1 MAKELSPQEA
11 IERAQR
17 ALDDRL
23 TSVRELAESRQK
35 LADVRE
41 ASAARIAEI
50 EREEREKVAAAE
62 RDDARAYSAT
72 IDAGWTPAQRDQ
84 YYNVLR
90 RYDGADAPDLQPLP
104 NPPIRNVR
112 KIDKAFIGA
121 APGLDDG
128 ADHSVK
134 VQLPLL
140 GETR

>member
-72 IDAGWTPAQRDQ
+72 IDAGWTPAELRKIGFVEAGKKRAPRQRAA
-84 YYNVLR
+84 R
-90 RYDGADAPDLQPLP
+90 KSSSSEAAATPPADA
-104 NPPIRNVR
+104 
-112 KIDKAFIGA
+112 
-121 APGLDDG
+121 
-128 ADHSVK
+128 ADNG
-134 VQLPLL
+134 
-140 GETR
+140 GEGQSYGN

>member
-41 ASAARIAEI
+41 ASAARIAEV

-62 RDDARAYSAT
+62 RDDARA
-72 IDAGWTPAQRDQ
+72 
-84 YYNVLR
+84 
-90 RYDGADAPDLQPLP
+90 
-104 NPPIRNVR
+104 
-112 KIDKAFIGA
+112 
-121 APGLDDG
+121 
-128 ADHSVK
+128 
-134 VQLPLL
+134 
-140 GETR
+140 

>member
-41 ASAARIAEI
+41 ASAARIAEV

-72 IDAGWTPAQRDQ
+72 IDAGWTPAELRKIGFAEAGKKRAPRQRAA
-84 YYNVLR
+84 R
-90 RYDGADAPDLQPLP
+90 KSSSSEAAATPPADAAE
-104 NPPIRNVR
+104 N
-112 KIDKAFIGA
+112 G
-121 APGLDDG
+121 
-128 ADHSVK
+128 
-134 VQLPLL
+134 
-140 GETR
+140 GEDRSYGG